1 MKVSCFKVKRKTIF
15 QKFIFVVV
23 NIKKPF
29 WSVIDFNLENIYIYI
44 ERERESVCK
53 IFCSERILKE
63 NIDFY
68 KKSARTS
75 ILSEYKKL

>member
-29 WSVIDFNLENIYIYI
+29 WSVIDFNLENIYR
-44 ERERESVCK
+44 EREREKVC
-53 IFCSERILKE
+53 
-63 NIDFY
+63 
-68 KKSARTS
+68 ARFFV
-75 ILSEYKKL
+75 LREF